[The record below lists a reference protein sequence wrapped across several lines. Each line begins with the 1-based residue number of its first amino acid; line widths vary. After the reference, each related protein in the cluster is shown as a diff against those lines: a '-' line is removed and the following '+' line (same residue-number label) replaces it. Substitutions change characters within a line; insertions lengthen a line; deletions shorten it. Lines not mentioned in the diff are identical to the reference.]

1 MTDLTLGGM
10 TSNLEPKSGWR
21 ARLALSF
28 AHHRDKTRVVRS
40 ERMGPLSIQR
50 AFYPEDEV
58 CHSYLLH
65 PPGGV
70 VGGDRLEVVVEVE
83 ANAHALITTP
93 GATKFYRSGGR
104 LAHYH
109 QQLKVKSKG
118 ALEWFPQENI
128 FFPDSQLKMHTQID
142 LQTGARFIGWEMQC
156 LGRPAI
162 DERFDQG
169 QIRSSLH
176 LCLDGKPLLIE
187 HFNTLNDQ
195 LQGSASGLR
204 GYQMQA
210 TLFITPADDLLL
222 EKVREIIQQSLDHW
236 SHPDIQ
242 VGATRLDGL
251 IVVRFLGYQT
261 EALLQLMTQVWKT
274 VRPSVMNRTACVP
287 RIWAT

>member
-1 MTDLTLGGM
+1 MNDLAL
-10 TSNLEPKSGWR
+10 SNKTNLDTYTGWR

-40 ERMGPLSIQR
+40 SRMGPLSVQR

-70 VGGDRLEVVVEVE
+70 VGGDRLEVIIVVEPQ
-83 ANAHALITTP
+83 AHALITTP

-109 QQLKVKSKG
+109 QHLKVDGEG

-142 LQTGARFIGWEMQC
+142 LQSGARFMGWEMQC

-162 DERFDQG
+162 SERFDQG

-176 LCLDGKPLLIE
+176 LCMDGKPLLIE

-195 LQGSASGLR
+195 LQHSASGLR
-204 GYQMQA
+204 GYPMQA
-210 TLFITPADDLLL
+210 TFFITPADEALLD
-222 EKVREIIQQSLDHW
+222 KVRETLDKTLEKMN
-236 SHPDIQ
+236 HPDIHA
-242 VGATRLDGL
+242 GATQLEGL
-251 IVVRFLGYQT
+251 IVVRFLGHQT
-261 EALLQLMTQVWKT
+261 EALLAIMTQVWIT
-274 VRPSVMNRTACVP
+274 ARPVVMNKAACVP